1 MLQMSEHI
9 WYTHAPS
16 PTAFGVALRKGWIHE
31 EMARCGV
38 EVRALAA
45 SSDPDVQRFRR
56 ERTSPRAFR
65 QGGNVAPLIA
75 RSRGNDVRLIG
86 LSRTSSIHPVLA
98 LPESGYRTAADLLGR
113 RIAIPV
119 RTNAVVDIPRVTAL
133 RTVSNLLASAG
144 LTLNEVELVAVPVE
158 GSYFDARPKPGDPI
172 AGGPREGVAFQVSS
186 AQTEEVKALISGE
199 VDAIASEGSTAA
211 ILAATIGLNPVEP
224 GRAVPRDLNNRSLLA
239 VTVSGGLLDR
249 DPGLVVSVLVQ
260 ILAAAEWAIDEEAEA
275 RRLLALDAGIHEDLL
290 DAAYGPRVSRQLG
303 VDLRMDKVAELRQQ
317 HDFLVER
324 GIIDN
329 PVDLDEFID
338 PEPLKTAL
346 ARRGVLV

>member
-1 MLQMSEHI
+1 MGMSEHV
-9 WYTHAPS
+9 WYTHVPS

-38 EVRALAA
+38 EVRSLAA

-75 RSRGNDVRLIG
+75 RARGNDVRLIG

-98 LPESGYRTAADLLGR
+98 LPASGYRTAADLLGR

-119 RTNAVVDIPRVTAL
+119 RKNAIVDIPRATAL
-133 RTVSNLLASAG
+133 RTVNNLLASAG
-144 LTLNEVELVAVPVE
+144 LTTNEVELVAIPIE
-158 GSYFDARPKPGDPI
+158 GSYFDTRPRPGDPI
-172 AGGPREGVAFQVSS
+172 ADGPREGVAFQVSS
-186 AQTEEVKALISGE
+186 AQTEEVAALIRGE

-211 ILAATIGLNPVEP
+211 ILAATLGLRTVEP

-249 DPGLVVSVLVQ
+249 EPGLVVSVLVQ

-275 RRLLALDAGIHEDLL
+275 RRLVALDAGIHEDLL
-290 DAAYGPRVSRQLG
+290 DAAYSPRVSRQLG
-303 VDLRMDKVAELRQQ
+303 VDLRMDKVADLRQQ
-317 HDFLVER
+317 HDFLLEQ
-324 GIIDN
+324 GIIGK
-329 PVDLDEFID
+329 PVDFDAFID
-338 PEPLKTAL
+338 PEPLKIAL

>member
-1 MLQMSEHI
+1 MSDHI

-31 EMARCGV
+31 EMARAGV

-45 SSDPDVQRFRR
+45 SADPDVQRFRR

-65 QGGNVAPLIA
+65 EGGNVAPLIA

-86 LSRTSSIHPVLA
+86 LARTSAINPLLA
-98 LPESGYRTAADLLGR
+98 LPDTGIRTAADLIGR
-113 RIAIPV
+113 RIAVPV
-119 RTNAVVDIPRVTAL
+119 RPNASVDIPRATAL
-133 RTVSNLLASAG
+133 RTIHNLLASAG
-144 LTLNEVELVAVPVE
+144 LTLNEVDLVEVNVE
-158 GSYFDARPKPGDPI
+158 GSYFDARPLPGDPI
-172 AGGPREGVAFQVSS
+172 ADGPREGVAYQVSS
-186 AQTEEVKALISGE
+186 TQSTEVKALIRGD

-211 ILAATIGLNPVEP
+211 ILIATLGLVPLVP
-224 GRAVPRDLNNRSLLA
+224 GKAVPRDLNNRSLLA

-275 RRLLALDAGIHEDLL
+275 RRLIALDTGIHEDLL
-290 DAAYGPRVSRQLG
+290 DLAYGPRVSRQLG
-303 VDLRMDKVAELRQQ
+303 VDLRMDKVADLRLQ
-317 HDFLVER
+317 HDFLLEQGILER
-324 GIIDN
+324 
-329 PVDLDEFID
+329 PVDLDAFID
-338 PEPLKTAL
+338 AEPLKIAL

>member
-1 MLQMSEHI
+1 MPRMSEHI

-16 PTAFGVALRKGWIHE
+16 PTAFGIALRKGWIHE

-45 SSDPDVQRFRR
+45 SSDPDVQRLRR

-119 RTNAVVDIPRVTAL
+119 RKNAVVDIPRATAL

-144 LTLNEVELVAVPVE
+144 LTLNDVELVAIPVE
-158 GSYFDARPKPGDPI
+158 GSYFEARAKPGEPI
-172 AGGPREGVAFQVSS
+172 ADAPREGVAFQVSS
-186 AQTEEVKALISGE
+186 AHSNELLALIRGE

-211 ILAATIGLNPVEP
+211 IIASTFGLTTLEP
-224 GRAVPRDLNNRSLLA
+224 GRAVNRDLNNRSLLA

-249 DPGLVVSVLVQ
+249 GPGLVTSVLVQ
-260 ILAAAEWAIDEEAEA
+260 ILAAAEWSIDEEAEA
-275 RRLLALDAGIHEDLL
+275 RRLIALDAGIHEDLL
-290 DAAYGPRVSRQLG
+290 DAAYSPRVSRQLG
-303 VDLRMDKVAELRQQ
+303 VDLRMDKVADLREQ
-317 HDFLVER
+317 HDFLLDR
-324 GIIDN
+324 GIIER
-329 PVDLDEFID
+329 PVDLDEFIE

>member
-1 MLQMSEHI
+1 MSDHI

-31 EMARCGV
+31 EMGRCGV

-119 RTNAVVDIPRVTAL
+119 RTNAVVDIPRATAL

-144 LTLNEVELVAVPVE
+144 LTTNEVELVAIPVE
-158 GSYFDARPKPGDPI
+158 GSYFDSRPKPGDPI
-172 AGGPREGVAFQVSS
+172 ADGPREGVAFQVAS
-186 AQTEEVKALISGE
+186 AQSAEITALVRGE

-211 ILAATIGLNPVEP
+211 ILAATLGLVTVEP

-249 DPGLVVSVLVQ
+249 DPGLVVGVLVQ
-260 ILAAAEWAIDEEAEA
+260 ILAAAEWSIDEEAEA
-275 RRLLALDAGIHEDLL
+275 RRLISLDAGIHEDML
-290 DAAYGPRVSRQLG
+290 DAAYSPRVSRQLG
-303 VDLRMDKVAELRQQ
+303 VDLRMDKVADLRQQ
-317 HDFLVER
+317 HEFLLEQ
-324 GIIDN
+324 GIIDR

>member
-1 MLQMSEHI
+1 MSEHI

-16 PTAFGVALRKGWIHE
+16 PTAFGVALRKGWIHD
-31 EMARCGV
+31 EMARCGI
-38 EVRALAA
+38 EVRSIAT
-45 SSDPDVQRFRR
+45 SSDPDVQRLRR

-86 LSRTSSIHPVLA
+86 LSRTSSIHPVLT
-98 LPESGYRTAADLLGR
+98 LPESGYKTAADLLGR

-119 RTNAVVDIPRVTAL
+119 RPNAVVDIPRATAL

-158 GSYFDARPKPGDPI
+158 GSYFDARPKPGEPI
-172 AGGPREGVAFQVSS
+172 ADGPREGVAFQVSS
-186 AQTEEVKALISGE
+186 AQIGEVKALLTGK
-199 VDAIASEGSTAA
+199 VDAISSEGSTAA
-211 ILAATIGLNPVEP
+211 VLAATLGLTTVEP

-249 DPGLVVSVLVQ
+249 DFGLVTSVLVQ

-275 RRLLALDAGIHEDLL
+275 RRLIALDAGIHEDLL
-290 DAAYGPRVSRQLG
+290 DAAYSPRVSRQLG
-303 VDLRMDKVAELRQQ
+303 VDLRMDKVADLREQ
-317 HDFLVER
+317 HDFLLEN
-324 GIIDN
+324 GIIDE

-338 PEPLKTAL
+338 PGPLKTAL
-346 ARRGVLV
+346 ARRGVLL